1 MSSDVWKIRGRG
13 VSSNPAGRFEQR
25 QTVRQS
31 DGWDLKDLQPPLL
44 RTTVTAEKSKSI
56 ITRNASPDVPFEQS
70 INPYRGCEH
79 GCVYCYARP
88 AHAYMDLS
96 PGLDFETRLFYKPDA
111 VRVLKQ
117 ELSRRSYRCKPI
129 AFGTNT
135 DPYQPVEQRLR
146 ITRDLLETLVEHR
159 HPFTIVTKSAL
170 IERDLDLIAAAAA
183 QRLAA
188 VMISVTT
195 LDPAL
200 KRSLEPRAA
209 SPGARLNAISVLREA
224 GIPVGVLAAP
234 MIPAV
239 NDAEL
244 EAILAAA
251 AAAGASSAAYI
262 LLRLPNEVR
271 VLFEEWLE
279 THMPQRASHVMSLV
293 RQMRGG
299 RDNDP
304 RFRHRMRG
312 GGAFA
317 DLLSR
322 RFSLACRKHG
332 LEQGERTALD
342 CSGFRKPGPNRAQRE
357 LF

>member
-1 MSSDVWKIRGRG
+1 MSSNVWKIRGRG

-31 DGWDLKDLQPPLL
+31 DGWDLKDPSPPLL

-96 PGLDFETRLFYKPDA
+96 PGLDFETRLFFKPDA
-111 VRVLKQ
+111 VRLLKR
-117 ELSRRSYRCKPI
+117 ELARKGYQCKPI

-135 DPYQPVEQRLR
+135 DPYQPVEQRLQV
-146 ITRDLLETLVEHR
+146 TRDLLETLTEHH

-170 IERDLDLIAAAAA
+170 IERDLDLIAAAAEK
-183 QRLAA
+183 QLAA

-195 LDPAL
+195 LDPGL

-209 SPGARLNAISVLREA
+209 SPAARLHTISVLREA
-224 GIPVGVLAAP
+224 GIPVGVLTAP
-234 MIPAV
+234 IIPAV
-239 NDAEL
+239 NDGEL

-262 LLRLPNEVR
+262 LLRLPHEVR
-271 VLFEEWLE
+271 ALFEEWLA
-279 THMPQRASHVMSLV
+279 THLPQRAEHVMSLV

-317 DLLSR
+317 DLLSC

-342 CSGFRKPGPNRAQRE
+342 CSGFRKPGPNQAQRE